1 MIITQIT
8 GVNKSRYRVYLDGQF
23 AFIVYK
29 GELGRFRLAEG
40 KEIEEE
46 SYHCIMEEILPK
58 RAKLRCM
65 NLLQSRDYTE
75 KQLEEKLRQGEYP
88 AQCID
93 EAVSYVKSYGYINDR
108 NYAKTYI
115 EYHIEDRSKTRI
127 ETDLLRKGISK
138 ELIREVFEELKESG
152 IEQNETDMIY
162 ALLQKKGYQTGNA
175 TVDERQKMYGFLYRK
190 GFSADAI
197 AKALA

>member
-23 AFIVYK
+23 AFVVYK

-46 SYHCIMEEILPK
+46 SYRCIMEEILPK

-115 EYHIEDRSKTRI
+115 EYHIEDRSKARI

-138 ELIREVFEELKESG
+138 ELIRDVFEELKESG
-152 IEQNETDMIY
+152 IEQNETDMIS
-162 ALLQKKGYQTGNA
+162 ALLQKKGYQAGNA
-175 TVDERQKMYGFLYRK
+175 TVDERQKMYGFLFRK

-197 AKALA
+197 TKALA

>member
-1 MIITQIT
+1 MIVTQIT
-8 GVNKSRYRVYLDGQF
+8 GVNKSRYRIWLDGQS
-23 AFIVYK
+23 AFILYK
-29 GELGRFRLAEG
+29 GELSRFRLAEG

-46 SYHCIMEEILPK
+46 SYRCIMEEILPK

-75 KQLEEKLRQGEYP
+75 KQLEEKLRQGGYP
-88 AQCID
+88 EQCID

-108 NYAKTYI
+108 NYAKAYI
-115 EYHIEDRSKTRI
+115 EYHIGDRSKSRI

-138 ELIREVFEELKESG
+138 ELIRGAFEELKESG
-152 IEQNETDMIY
+152 IEQNETGMIA
-162 ALLQKKGYQTGNA
+162 ALLQKKGYQAENA
-175 TVDERQKMYGFLYRK
+175 TVEERRKMYGFLYRK

-197 AKALA
+197 EKALA

>member
-46 SYHCIMEEILPK
+46 SYRCIMEEILPK

-152 IEQNETDMIY
+152 IEQNEMNMIY

-175 TVDERQKMYGFLYRK
+175 TVDERQKMYGFLFRK

-197 AKALA
+197 TKALA

>member
-23 AFIVYK
+23 AFILYK

-46 SYHCIMEEILPK
+46 SYRCIMEEILPK

-88 AQCID
+88 AHCID

-115 EYHIEDRSKTRI
+115 EYHIEERSKTRI

-152 IEQNETDMIY
+152 IEQNETDMISV
-162 ALLQKKGYQTGNA
+162 LLQKKGYQTGSA

-190 GFSADAI
+190 GFSSDAI

>member
-23 AFIVYK
+23 AFVVYK

-46 SYHCIMEEILPK
+46 SYRCIMEEILPK

-88 AQCID
+88 VQCID

-115 EYHIEDRSKTRI
+115 EYHIEDRSKARI

-138 ELIREVFEELKESG
+138 ELIRDVFEELKESG
-152 IEQNETDMIY
+152 IEQNETDMIS
-162 ALLQKKGYQTGNA
+162 ALLQKKGYQAGNA
-175 TVDERQKMYGFLYRK
+175 TVDERQKMYGFLFRK

-197 AKALA
+197 TKALA

>member
-46 SYHCIMEEILPK
+46 SYRCIMEEILPK

-88 AQCID
+88 VQCID

-138 ELIREVFEELKESG
+138 ELIRDVFEELKESG
-152 IEQNETDMIY
+152 IEQNETDMIS
-162 ALLQKKGYQTGNA
+162 ALLQKKGYRTENA

-197 AKALA
+197 TKALA

>member
-23 AFIVYK
+23 AFVVYK

-46 SYHCIMEEILPK
+46 SYRCIMEEILPK
-58 RAKLRCM
+58 RAKFRCM

-88 AQCID
+88 VQCID

-115 EYHIEDRSKTRI
+115 EYHIEDRSKARI

-138 ELIREVFEELKESG
+138 ELIRDVFEELKESG
-152 IEQNETDMIY
+152 IEQNETDMIS
-162 ALLQKKGYQTGNA
+162 ALLQKKGYQAGNA
-175 TVDERQKMYGFLYRK
+175 TVDERQKMYGFLFRK

-197 AKALA
+197 IKALA